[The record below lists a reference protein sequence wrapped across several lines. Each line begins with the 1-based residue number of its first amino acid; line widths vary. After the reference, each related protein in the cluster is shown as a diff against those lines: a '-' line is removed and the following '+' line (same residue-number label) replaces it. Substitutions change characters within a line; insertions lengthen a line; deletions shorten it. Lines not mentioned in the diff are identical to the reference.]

1 MNAVLNAEMKTT
13 TLGPSGI
20 ECSAIGLGTWAMGG
34 WMWGG
39 QDSAAAAEAI
49 AASLDAGVTLIDT
62 APAYGLGASENIVG
76 AALKGRRH
84 EAVIAT
90 KCGLV
95 WHTQKG
101 THFFD
106 EDGHPVYRYLG
117 RESIFH
123 EAEESLKR
131 LQTDYIDLYI
141 THWQDATTP
150 VEETMDALLTLK
162 KQGKIRAI
170 GVSNVSAET
179 LSEYLR
185 YGPVDAAQER
195 YSLID
200 REIEHTLT
208 PLCSQHNVAMLGY
221 SSLALGLLAGP
232 IDPAREFTGDDQRA
246 TNPRFSTAN
255 RAKLKAFFE
264 ELEPVRNQIGCSF
277 GQLMIAWTLA
287 SGNVSVALCGA
298 RVRQQAI
305 ENAAA
310 GAIDIPREAVQ
321 RIDDAAARHL
331 RALG

>member
-1 MNAVLNAEMKTT
+1 MKTT

-39 QDSAAAAEAI
+39 QDSAAATDAI

-62 APAYGLGASENIVG
+62 APAYGLGASESIVG

-84 EAVIAT
+84 EAVVAT

-141 THWQDATTP
+141 THWQDSTTP

-162 KQGKIRAI
+162 QQGKIRAI
-170 GVSNVSAET
+170 GVSNASPET
-179 LSEYLR
+179 LAEYLQ

-200 REIEHTLT
+200 REIEQTLV
-208 PLCSQHNVAMLGY
+208 PLCTRHNVAMLGY

-246 TNPRFSTAN
+246 SNPRFSTAN
-255 RAKLKAFFE
+255 RARLKAFFD
-264 ELEPVRNQIGCSF
+264 ELEPVRRQLGCSF

-298 RVRQQAI
+298 RVRVQAI
-305 ENAAA
+305 ENATA
-310 GAIDIPREAVQ
+310 GALDLPEEAVQ
-321 RIDDAAARHL
+321 RIDEAAARHL
-331 RALG
+331 KALA